1 MTDRD
6 LPEALGKAAGGDL
19 DHRRLVGAA
28 RTSMRRAGT
37 GAIGGGRWLADTVV
51 EMIPHI
57 PVRDRATLQEHRGG
71 ASGAALAGELI
82 RDAARATA
90 AVGATTGALAAVEDM
105 SPPAW
110 IVLPLELALE
120 TLAVAAIEMKLVA
133 ELHEVYG
140 RPVPGRGTDKALALA
155 RAWSERRGVSAE
167 TFVTGGGLGQVLG
180 HGTRNEIMRLLR
192 RRLMRRTLRNTSSLA
207 PFLIGAVA
215 GAEVNRRATA
225 NLGDAVVRDLAATRP
240 WGR

>member
-57 PVRDRATLQEHRGG
+57 PVRDRATLQEHHGG

-82 RDAARATA
+82 RNAARATA

-140 RPVPGRGTDKALALA
+140 RPWRWLGRGP
-155 RAWSERRGVSAE
+155 SV
-167 TFVTGGGLGQVLG
+167 
-180 HGTRNEIMRLLR
+180 
-192 RRLMRRTLRNTSSLA
+192 
-207 PFLIGAVA
+207 GA
-215 GAEVNRRATA
+215 
-225 NLGDAVVRDLAATRP
+225 
-240 WGR
+240 